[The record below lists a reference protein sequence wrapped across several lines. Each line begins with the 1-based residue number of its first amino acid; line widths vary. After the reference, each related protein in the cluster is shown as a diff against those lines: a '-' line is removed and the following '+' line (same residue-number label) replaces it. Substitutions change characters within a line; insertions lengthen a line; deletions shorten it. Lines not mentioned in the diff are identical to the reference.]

1 MRYISK
7 ETFVMSGNKLFLDT
21 NIILYLLNGDQTLA
35 ELLNQKQFYIS
46 VITELE
52 LLGYKGITEEE
63 HEVIE
68 NFVAQCKVITINN
81 AIKKE
86 AIRIRKTY
94 NMKLPDSIIIATA
107 LYLDL
112 PLITADVAFNKVEE
126 LTLLQYEK

>member
-1 MRYISK
+1 
-7 ETFVMSGNKLFLDT
+7 MSGNKLFLDT

-52 LLGYKGITEEE
+52 LLAYKGITEKEE
-63 HEVIE
+63 EVIE
-68 NFVAQCKVITINN
+68 SFVAQCKVITING

-86 AIRIRKTY
+86 TIRIRKTY
-94 NMKLPDSIIIATA
+94 NTKLPDSIIIATA

-112 PLITADVAFNKVEE
+112 PLITSDVEFKKVEE
-126 LTLLQYEK
+126 LTLIQYQN

>member
-1 MRYISK
+1 
-7 ETFVMSGNKLFLDT
+7 MSGNKLFLDT

-63 HEVIE
+63 QEVIE
-68 NFVAQCKVITINN
+68 SFVAQCKVITINN

-86 AIRIRKTY
+86 TIRIRKIY
-94 NMKLPDSIIIATA
+94 NTKLPDSIIIATA

-112 PLITADVAFNKVEE
+112 PLITADVEFKKVEE